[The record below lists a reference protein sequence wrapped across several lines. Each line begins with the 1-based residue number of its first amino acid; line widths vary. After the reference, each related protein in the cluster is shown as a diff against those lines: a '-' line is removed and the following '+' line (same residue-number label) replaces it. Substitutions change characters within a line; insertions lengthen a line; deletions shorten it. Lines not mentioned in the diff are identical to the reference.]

1 MLASDLAAFRPLQ
14 HNNPTCLSSLASRAV
29 VICLTKPYSCGQI
42 NLNAMK
48 DLLEPDQLAIESITL
63 LDTQPQLSRCSM
75 ILIIY
80 RPPAEPIFRMLKKII
95 IDIDLILT
103 ALYVRQIHQLC
114 RKNQLNHPKQVET
127 QMLFN

>member
-1 MLASDLAAFRPLQ
+1 M
-14 HNNPTCLSSLASRAV
+14 
-29 VICLTKPYSCGQI
+29 
-42 NLNAMK
+42 NAMK